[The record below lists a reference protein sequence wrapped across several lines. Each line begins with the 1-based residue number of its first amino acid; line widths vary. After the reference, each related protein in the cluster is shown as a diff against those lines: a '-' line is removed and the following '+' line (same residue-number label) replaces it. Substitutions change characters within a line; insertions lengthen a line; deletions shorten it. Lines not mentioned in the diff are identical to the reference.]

1 MLELDSQRIT
11 GREGNMAVFG
21 AVMPQIEITLVMP
34 SQTPGKE
41 SSGADLES
49 VIPDT
54 SSLADDVVTNP
65 SIQWNS
71 VLTTN
76 LQVNIIQK

>member
-1 MLELDSQRIT
+1 MLEMDAERIKKEKR
-11 GREGNMAVFG
+11 GILVVG
-21 AVMPQIEITLVMP
+21 AVIPQVEITLVMP

-54 SSLADDVVTNP
+54 SSLADDIVTNP
-65 SIQWNS
+65 SIQWNT

-76 LQVNIIQK
+76 LQVYRNL

>member
-1 MLELDSQRIT
+1 MDAERIKKDKSSVV
-11 GREGNMAVFG
+11 MFG
-21 AVMPQIEITLVMP
+21 VIIPQVEVTLVMP

-49 VIPDT
+49 VIPD
-54 SSLADDVVTNP
+54 SSSIADDIVTNP

-76 LQVNIIQK
+76 LQVGVLI